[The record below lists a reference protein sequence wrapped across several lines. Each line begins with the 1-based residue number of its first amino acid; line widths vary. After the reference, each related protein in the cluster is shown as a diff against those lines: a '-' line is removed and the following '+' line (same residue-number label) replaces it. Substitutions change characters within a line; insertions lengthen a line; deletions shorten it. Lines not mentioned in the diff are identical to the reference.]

1 MAFIVNFVTN
11 NFLPHIKRK
20 NNNNNIRYHLEL
32 VITAAFHQP
41 AGRQLQ
47 THGLAIANPRDA
59 KCKFTGCQMQT
70 YGLPN
75 ANRRAGKWKPAGW
88 QMETGMNQRLTKDD

>member
-41 AGRQLQ
+41 AGRQMQ
-47 THGLAIANPRDA
+47 THGMAIANPRADR
-59 KCKFTGCQMQT
+59 CKPAGWQMQT
-70 YGLPN
+70 YGLTD
-75 ANRRAGKWKPAGW
+75 ANRRAAKCKPAGC
-88 QMETGMNQRLTKDD
+88 QMETGMNQ